1 MSNTSKTVDSIAER
15 IHIVVE
21 QLKQLQQENH
31 SLIERLEHAKNELAH
46 KHERISD
53 LKMKLEAAQTAKSIN
68 GGGRSSTIAKRQIDK
83 LIYEIDA
90 CLDAFSLSTI

>member
-1 MSNTSKTVDSIAER
+1 MSNTSKIVDSIAER
-15 IHIVVE
+15 IHTVVE
-21 QLKQLQQENH
+21 QMKLLQQENH
-31 SLIERLEHAKNELAH
+31 SLIERLEQAKNELAN
-46 KHERISD
+46 KHERIID

-68 GGGRSSTIAKRQIDK
+68 GVSRSSTIAKKQIDK

>member
-1 MSNTSKTVDSIAER
+1 MSNTSKIVDSIAER

-31 SLIERLEHAKNELAH
+31 SLIERLEHAKQELAH

-53 LKMKLEAAQTAKSIN
+53 LKMKLEAVQTAKSIN
-68 GGGRSSTIAKRQIDK
+68 GVGRSSTKAKRQIDK

-90 CLDAFSLSTI
+90 CLDALSLSTI